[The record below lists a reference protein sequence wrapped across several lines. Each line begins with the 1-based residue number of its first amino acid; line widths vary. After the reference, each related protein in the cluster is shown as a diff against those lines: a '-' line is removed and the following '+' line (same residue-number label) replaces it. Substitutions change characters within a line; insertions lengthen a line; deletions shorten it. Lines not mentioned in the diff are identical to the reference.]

1 MGEATDHGVAGDPF
15 APTLATPPVIVHHPA
30 GHLAAIREDSLA
42 HHHEAEV
49 IEAGERGQI
58 GGSKGSV
65 GHVGVFQMGSVGT
78 PIIGRPRPS
87 HPPRHASQT
96 QPPATPRIAK
106 SRLTLVAQ
114 NFDGEQ
120 NIVCG
125 RVSAPRGS
133 SHDSPPLL

>member
-49 IEAGERGQI
+49 IQAGERGQI

-106 SRLTLVAQ
+106 SRKTSRMVQ
-114 NFDGEQ
+114 
-120 NIVCG
+120 VG
-125 RVSAPRGS
+125 RGVLMGA
-133 SHDSPPLL
+133 